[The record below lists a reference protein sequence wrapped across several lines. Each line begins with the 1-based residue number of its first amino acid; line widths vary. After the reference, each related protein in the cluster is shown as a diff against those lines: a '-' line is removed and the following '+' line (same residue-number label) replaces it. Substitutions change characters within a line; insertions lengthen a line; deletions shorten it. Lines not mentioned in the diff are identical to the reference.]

1 MNSKQ
6 VEELKRNLAYK
17 DTVELLEIW
26 NKNDRKSFTDEAFE
40 AIKWILTERGV
51 TVPQQHA
58 NVQIEEKVTWYIP
71 KGSEK
76 KAAGSIVF
84 FVGLVIIFLSF
95 IWLWSKRGGYWWGDL
110 NLYCFVGEGIGLALT
125 IIGTMLFSYGKFQE
139 IEQRNNLKE
148 DDSQK
153 EHEKTALPRG
163 YGKKVAGMMLL
174 AIGITSLVMG
184 LLIFFVSCS
193 SMPNMD
199 TPEDFD
205 TLFAGFLSGVV
216 GIILTIIGAI
226 LDAVGRTQLKKWKNN
241 YPSST

>member
-1 MNSKQ
+1 LNSRR

-26 NKNDRKSFTDEAFE
+26 SNNDRKSYIDETFE
-40 AIKWILTERGV
+40 AIRLILTERGV
-51 TVPQQHA
+51 AIPQQHA
-58 NVQIEEKVTWYIP
+58 YVPIEEKVTWCIP
-71 KGSEK
+71 KGSRK
-76 KAAGSIVF
+76 KTAGGIVF
-84 FVGLVIIFLSF
+84 FVGIVIISLSF

-110 NLYCFVGEGIGLALT
+110 NLYCFVGEGIGLLLT
-125 IIGTMLFSYGKFQE
+125 IIGALLFSYGKFQE
-139 IEQRNNLKE
+139 IAQRNNLKV

-174 AIGITSLVMG
+174 ATGITGIIMG

-205 TLFAGFLSGVV
+205 TLFTGFLSGVV

-226 LDAVGRTQLKKWKNN
+226 LDAVGRSQLKKQKNQN
-241 YPSST
+241 IP